1 MPQSTSRQRGG
12 GGSGL
17 TWILIGGAGI
27 AMVAATFVVGVVVGR
42 KWPEPEVA
50 AHAASDKAKKAPSPT
65 TPRRSGLVE
74 PAPERAP
81 EKLTF
86 YQTLTAPIGP
96 TASTPVVA
104 AAKAPEPP
112 KPRPVPERPPADRPV
127 AAPAVASP
135 PKTVK
140 PAAIESRPASPAAAP
155 ERAGDWAV
163 QVGAFRDRAQA
174 ETVRKQMAA
183 SGFDAYL
190 TAVEAGPGDVRY
202 KVRLGSF
209 RSREDAG
216 RVADR
221 VRSEQSLA
229 AFVTAK

>member
-1 MPQSTSRQRGG
+1 MPQSRSRQRGG

-17 TWILIGGAGI
+17 AWILIGGAGI

-42 KWPEPEVA
+42 KWPEPDVA
-50 AHAASDKAKKAPSPT
+50 AHAPSERAKKASSPT

-86 YQTLTAPIGP
+86 YHTLTAPIGP
-96 TASTPVVA
+96 TVSTPVVA
-104 AAKAPEPP
+104 AAKPPEPTPRPAPE
-112 KPRPVPERPPADRPV
+112 RTPADRPV
-127 AAPAVASP
+127 AAPAVVSP
-135 PKTVK
+135 PKVVK
-140 PAAIESRPASPAAAP
+140 PAAVESRPASPPAAP
-155 ERAGDWAV
+155 ARSGDWAV
-163 QVGAFRDRAQA
+163 QVGAFRDRVQA
-174 ETVRKQMAA
+174 ETVRKRMAA

-190 TAVEAGPGDVRY
+190 AAVEAGPGDVRY
-202 KVRLGSF
+202 KVRLGGF
-209 RSREDAG
+209 PSREDAG
-216 RVADR
+216 RVAER